1 MRNAIRNLLV
11 MASLAGVL
19 SASVF
24 AAEEATPRQRPSPE
38 QRAQHHEQ
46 MKQRWNKLDA
56 NHDGK
61 ISREEAQQNAPKL
74 AEHFDKLDANGD
86 GQLTQEEMRQAR
98 QARQANKSERHSAQP
113 SAESRSGT

>member
-1 MRNAIRNLLV
+1 MHKAIRDTLV
-11 MASLAGVL
+11 LTTLAGLL

-38 QRAQHHEQ
+38 QRAQRHEQ

-56 NHDGK
+56 NQDGK

-86 GQLTQEEMRQAR
+86 GQLTQAEMRQAR
-98 QARQANKSERHSAQP
+98 QARHANKGERHLGQP
-113 SAESRSGT
+113 SAESGSGT